1 MRGRAHNLFFRTERA
16 RAFEMRDHSAKDFR
30 RGVREQALAQSFSQ
44 ESAHERLSFVMRLNL
59 FECGA
64 SETFKALTS
73 EIHAVSFNNFPAL
86 SRSVRC
92 LFQHIVSPARS
103 RRHLSASPATPAC
116 RFDENRKLRPFACR
130 L

>member
-1 MRGRAHNLFFRTERA
+1 
-16 RAFEMRDHSAKDFR
+16 MRDHSAKDFR
-30 RGVREQALAQSFSQ
+30 RGVREQTLAQSFSQ

-73 EIHAVSFNNFPAL
+73 EIHAVSFNNFAAL

-92 LFQHIVSPARS
+92 LFQHLVSPARS
-103 RRHLSASPATPAC
+103 RRHISASQAALAC
-116 RFDENRKLRPFACR
+116 RFDEDCKLRRFVCR
-130 L
+130 H